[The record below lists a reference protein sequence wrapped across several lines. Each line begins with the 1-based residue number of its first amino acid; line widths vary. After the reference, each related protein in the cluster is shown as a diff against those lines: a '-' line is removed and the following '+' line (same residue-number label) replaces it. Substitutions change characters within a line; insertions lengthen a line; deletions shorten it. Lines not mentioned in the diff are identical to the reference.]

1 MTPLDPH
8 AFAREYA
15 SCASLPELAA
25 KLGVRPNALAK
36 RASRLRRA
44 GYDVPLKRGATV
56 PGRGACCADLRA
68 LVREFLHLRAAAF
81 DGRRD
86 RLAAVEDSLRAAVG
100 LRARGP

>member
-1 MTPLDPH
+1 MPPLDPH
-8 AFAREYA
+8 TFAREYA
-15 SCASLPELAA
+15 SCASLPELAV

-68 LVREFLHLRAAAF
+68 LVRQFFHLRAAAF

-86 RLAAVEDSLRAAVG
+86 RLAAVEDALRAAVG

>member
-1 MTPLDPH
+1 MPTLDPA

-15 SCASLPELAA
+15 SCASLPELAR

-68 LVREFLHLRAAAF
+68 LVREFLRLRAASF

-86 RLAAVEDSLRAAVG
+86 RLAAVENALRAAVG
-100 LRARGP
+100 VRRAT